1 MKAVTV
7 VIPAYNEQEHIAD
20 TIRAVKKRGF
30 AEEIIVVNDGSQDST
45 GERARAE
52 GVTVL
57 DLNPN
62 QGKGE
67 ALNSSIPYINGEI
80 VVFLDADL
88 GECAGQGELLI
99 KPVMEGQAD
108 LAVARFPRP
117 RKKGG
122 FGLVKGLAARA
133 IRRAGMEVTEPLS
146 GQRAMTRKL
155 LLDVL
160 PLSSGFGLEVG
171 MSIRAL
177 RRGYRIVEVD
187 TTMTH
192 AETGRDLQGFWH
204 RGRQFLDVL
213 KVIIKEAK
221 GVGT

>member
-108 LAVARFPRP
+108 LAVARFPDLA
-117 RKKGG
+117 RKGIWAGKGPQP
-122 FGLVKGLAARA
+122 GLF
-133 IRRAGMEVTEPLS
+133 AGREWRLPPLS
-146 GQRAMTRKL
+146 GQRL
-155 LLDVL
+155 
-160 PLSSGFGLEVG
+160 
-171 MSIRAL
+171 
-177 RRGYRIVEVD
+177 
-187 TTMTH
+187 
-192 AETGRDLQGFWH
+192 
-204 RGRQFLDVL
+204 
-213 KVIIKEAK
+213 
-221 GVGT
+221 